1 MIQLCAMIFPS
12 ILRIE
17 VSARVDKQILFV
29 HTVLR
34 GIGAFDQ
41 MKMERYGGIYYF
53 VSFCGWNCYSSI
65 IILLIVRFPS
75 LKILY
80 LMMKSLI
87 HLFQ

>member
-41 MKMERYGGIYYF
+41 MKMEIYYF

-65 IILLIVRFPS
+65 IILLIVRFRS

-80 LMMKSLI
+80 LI
-87 HLFQ
+87 DEIINPFVPIIP